1 MADSGPGAVKTGGGA
16 TRPAASHR
24 FFSTPSAI
32 RYPLFTA

>member
-1 MADSGPGAVKTGGGA
+1 MADSGRRTVKTGGGA
-16 TRPAASHR
+16 TRPAAFHR